1 MSDGVSFVGVSKLIS
16 VNVGMV
22 SNVCGVS
29 YMVSISKSVGNGRV
43 SDKLS
48 GVFCVAGI
56 GICVDELSAEVCM
69 RPTLLRARINACR
82 SSAGMS
88 SGKSDMGFASSSGA
102 SFGVSD
108 SGGVHDSAG
117 VGVLAGLKMLGIF
130 SFGNCIDSSGFLV
143 RIISVVVAMYRGNAA
158 KSIMP
163 KTKPPK
169 PRSCA
174 RNRCCHW
181 DALNIEKLNIKYNTA
196 HVIII

>member
-1 MSDGVSFVGVSKLIS
+1 
-16 VNVGMV
+16 
-22 SNVCGVS
+22 
-29 YMVSISKSVGNGRV
+29 
-43 SDKLS
+43 
-48 GVFCVAGI
+48 
-56 GICVDELSAEVCM
+56 M
-69 RPTLLRARINACR
+69 RPTLLRARTNACR

-108 SGGVHDSAG
+108 SGGGQDSVG
-117 VGVLAGLKMLGIF
+117 VGGGAGLKMRGIF
-130 SFGNCIDSSGFLV
+130 SFGNCIDNSGFLV

-181 DALNIEKLNIKYNTA
+181 DVLNIEKLNIKYNTA
-196 HVIII
+196 HVITI